1 MLALIKSSICRNE
14 IPLKS
19 IKGKKF
25 GVFVDTFIV
34 AIACSFRCDVNPYLF
49 SYFLIVATASVVA
62 VAIVFAFAGVVV
74 SDVLECLEYHR
85 VLRFFLFCNYYDH
98 HSSQQARPSLR
109 CLDLQSNY
117 VITILSFI
125 LDVS

>member
-1 MLALIKSSICRNE
+1 MLALIKSSICRKE

-25 GVFVDTFIV
+25 GVFVDTISV
-34 AIACSFRCDVNPYLF
+34 AIACSFCCDVNPYLF

-85 VLRFFLFCNYYDH
+85 VLRFFSFAITMTTTLLNKQSRRYAALIYNLIMLSPFF
-98 HSSQQARPSLR
+98 PS
-109 CLDLQSNY
+109 
-117 VITILSFI
+117 F
-125 LDVS
+125 